1 MSWRLLL
8 GARPTDDGV
17 DFRVW
22 APDHDDVA
30 VVEYVDGAPAATYPL
45 AVDAQGYWSG
55 HVTGLEAGSQ
65 YMYRLGGERD
75 RPDPASRHQPTSVHG
90 PSMAVDPA
98 FPWTDDSWM
107 GLPREALVIYELHV
121 GTATDAGTFE
131 ALIERLPY
139 LRELG
144 ITALELMPV
153 ADFPGDR
160 NWGYDGV
167 DLYAPARAY
176 GGAGGLKLLVDAA
189 HAHGLAVML
198 DVVYNHLGPAGN
210 YLRDYS
216 RQYFTGRHHTPWGE
230 AINFDGSAKQA
241 VRDFFMDNAL
251 YWVHEYHIDGLRLDA
266 THAIIDDSPMHL
278 LQELAERVRA
288 SLPAGRQVV
297 LIAEDE
303 RNEARLSQP
312 VARGGIGLDGVWA
325 DDFHHVVRVS
335 LTGEQAGYFGD
346 YRGGTAELVT
356 VLRDGWLYQGQPS
369 GLAGRPRG
377 TPVDDL
383 SPAAFVH
390 CIQNHDQIGNRA
402 LGERLNHD
410 VSLPAYLAASVLL
423 LLSPY
428 TPLLFMGQEWAASTP
443 FLFFTDHD
451 VELGKAVTEGRRR
464 EFAYFA
470 KFTGAEVPDPQEST
484 TFERSRLD
492 WSERTAEPHAGVLR
506 LYRDLLDLRRRIPVA
521 SYRDRSGFEVRGAGN
536 AGVALLRRAPATA
549 DQALLVIVNLRGSA
563 AFDLT
568 DLAASAQDWRLALDS
583 LDARYNG
590 VTPGEPASSAVLS
603 DQVPHIKLDGPRA
616 LAFVGIGQG

>member
-1 MSWRLLL
+1 MSWCLPL
-8 GARPTDDGV
+8 GARPANDGV
-17 DFRVW
+17 EFRVW
-22 APDHDDVA
+22 APDHDDVV
-30 VVEYVDGAPAATYPL
+30 VVEYVDGVPAATYPL
-45 AVDAQGYWSG
+45 VADPAGYWSG
-55 HVTGLEAGSQ
+55 HVAGLEAGSQ
-65 YMYRLGGERD
+65 YMYRLGGELD

-90 PSMAVDPA
+90 PSMVVDPA
-98 FPWTDDSWM
+98 FPWTDDRWT

-131 ALIERLPY
+131 ALIARLPY

-176 GGAGGLKLLVDAA
+176 GGTVGLKLLVDAA
-189 HAHGLAVML
+189 HAHGLAVLL

-266 THAIIDDSPMHL
+266 THAIIDDSPVHL

-312 VARGGIGLDGVWA
+312 VAQGGIGLDGLWA
-325 DDFHHVVRVS
+325 DDFHHVVRVC
-335 LTGEQAGYFGD
+335 LTGEQEGYFGD
-346 YRGGTAELVT
+346 YQGGTAELVT

-369 GLAGRPRG
+369 LLAGHPRG
-377 TPVDDL
+377 TPAYDL
-383 SPAAFVH
+383 APAAFVH

-451 VELGKAVTEGRRR
+451 AELGKAVTEGRRR

-470 KFTGAEVPDPQEST
+470 KFTGAEVPDPQALT

-506 LYRDLLDLRRRIPVA
+506 IYRDLLDLRRRVPAA
-521 SYRDRSGFEVRGAGN
+521 SYGDRSGFEVRGAGN

-563 AFDLT
+563 EFDLT
-568 DLAASAQDWRLALDS
+568 DLVASAQDWCLALDS
-583 LDARYNG
+583 LDARYGG
-590 VTPGEPASSAVLS
+590 VTPDELAPPPVLS